1 MDKKT
6 IGLILILMIVSGVIG
21 FIFGAQNSQSLPIIL
36 ANNTTDDSGDSGS
49 DLITTKK
56 TTSNKTNSTVKRNK
70 TKNST
75 TNNSV
80 TPTNESI
87 EIDFK

>member
-36 ANNTTDDSGDSGS
+36 ANNTTDDSDDSGS
-49 DLITTKK
+49 DLITTKTTK
-56 TTSNKTNSTVKRNK
+56 TNKTNSTIKKN
-70 TKNST
+70 TTNST
-75 TNNSV
+75 IPKNN
-80 TPTNESI
+80 TTY
-87 EIDFK
+87 KCY